1 MALCAALVGVSVVV
15 ATNGAD
21 DRSGPPAVRARAVAR
36 LEQLPVAARAP
47 VSQVLGRAAPS
58 FWAMRHGAMLVV
70 HNPSQ
75 GLAARFTR
83 SGVGLSLPGGSVGL
97 SLRAISY
104 AGRLSTVGSASPSA
118 ADNHV
123 SYARKGVDEW
133 YVNGPLGIEQ
143 GFTLS
148 APDRRAARGPV
159 TIELRLRGSL
169 HPRRDGAGAVTFISA
184 RGASVLRYGE
194 LRVTD
199 ALGRQLPASIS
210 LTPGALSIR
219 VGGATRYPLTVDP
232 FIQASKLTGAGE
244 SGAGQFG
251 WSVALSA
258 DGGTALVG
266 APWDDNF
273 NGAAWVFTRSG
284 MGWRQQGPK
293 LTAADED
300 GAAYFGSSVSL
311 SADGNTALIGGPEDQ
326 IDLGAAWV
334 FTRSGTTWSETE
346 KLLGSAD
353 ESDLGSSV
361 SISADGNTALVG
373 AELGG
378 LAAGAVVFTRSAAGW
393 AQQASLS
400 SRAAGSAASIDGF
413 DTTLSGDGNTALVG
427 GAVNDLAGAVWVFS
441 RVGSAWIQQAGPLT
455 PNNESGPAQFGL
467 SGMGLSSN
475 GDTAVIGGA
484 DDSGGAGAAW
494 VFTRSGTS
502 WRQGPKLTAKP
513 SVLGFGASIGLSGSG
528 DAALIGA
535 PQTLHGN
542 TIAVGAAWIFGRS
555 GSRWIQRGPRLTG
568 GDAEGLGFGASAALS
583 STGTVALIGE
593 TSEEVASSGIGA
605 AAVFVLVPD
614 TKITRAKINRSA
626 GSATFSFRAIGSTTG
641 FRCALVRS
649 SPHKPRSSSLSPCRS
664 PRTYR
669 HLKPGT
675 YTFLVRAVKG
685 SFGDPSPAR
694 RVFRIG

>member
-1 MALCAALVGVSVVV
+1 
-15 ATNGAD
+15 
-21 DRSGPPAVRARAVAR
+21 
-36 LEQLPVAARAP
+36 
-47 VSQVLGRAAPS
+47 
-58 FWAMRHGAMLVV
+58 MLVV
-70 HNPSQ
+70 HNQPQ

-83 SGVGLSLPGGSVGL
+83 SGVGLSLPGGSVSL

-104 AGRLSTVGSASPSA
+104 GGRLSTVGSASPSA
-118 ADNHV
+118 AENHV
-123 SYARKGVDEW
+123 SYARKGVHEW

-148 APDRRAARGPV
+148 APDRHAARGPV

-169 HPRRDGAGAVTFISA
+169 HPRLEDAGAVTFISA
-184 RGASVLRYGE
+184 RGASVLRYGG

-210 LTPGALSIR
+210 LTRGALSIR
-219 VGGATRYPLTVDP
+219 VSDAKRYPLTVDP

-244 SGAGQFG
+244 SGAGHFG

-266 APWDDNF
+266 APRDDNF

-284 MGWRQQGPK
+284 RGWHQQGPK
-293 LTAADED
+293 LTAADES

-326 IDLGAAWV
+326 IYLGAAWV
-334 FTRSGTTWSETE
+334 FTRSGTTWSETQ
-346 KLLGSAD
+346 KFMGSAN

-373 AELGG
+373 AALGD
-378 LAAGAVVFTRSAAGW
+378 LAAGAVVFTRSPAGW

-400 SRAAGSAASIDGF
+400 SGAANSAASIDGF
-413 DTTLSGDGNTALVG
+413 DTALSGDGKTALVG

-455 PNNESGPAQFGL
+455 PNNENGPAQFGL
-467 SGMGLSSN
+467 SAMAVSSN
-475 GDTAVIGGA
+475 GDTAVIGGPN
-484 DDSGGAGAAW
+484 DGGGAGAAW

-502 WRQGPKLTAKP
+502 WRQGSKLTAKP
-513 SVLGFGASIGLSGSG
+513 NALGFGASIGLSGSG

-555 GSRWIQRGPRLTG
+555 GSRWTQRGPRLMS
-568 GDAEGLGFGASAALS
+568 GDAQGLGFGASAALS

-593 TSEEVASSGIGA
+593 TSAEVASSGIGA

-614 TKITRAKINRSA
+614 TTITRAKINRSA
-626 GSATFSFRAIGSTTG
+626 GSVTFSFRAIGSATG

-649 SPHKPRSSSLSPCRS
+649 SPHKPRSPSFSRCRS
-664 PRTYR
+664 PKTYR
-669 HLKPGT
+669 HLKRGS

-685 SFGDPSPAR
+685 VVGDPSPAR